1 MHRLPTSLAG
11 IAARVAA
18 LMVTLAH
25 QQLSIGRPRVMAHS
39 LSAPHSGQI
48 FSSDSVSNTGPSLFL
63 DVAL

>member
-18 LMVTLAH
+18 LIVTLAH
-25 QQLSIGRPRVMAHS
+25 QQCSTGRSSVMAHW

-48 FSSDSVSNTGPSLFL
+48 FSSDSVSNMGPSLFL

>member
-1 MHRLPTSLAG
+1 MHRLPTSPGG

-25 QQLSIGRPRVMAHS
+25 QQCSTGRPRVIAHW
-39 LSAPHSGQI
+39 LSPPHSGQI
-48 FSSDSVSNTGPSLFL
+48 FSSDSVSKLGPSLFL